1 MSIFFVKFIGVK
13 EGKLRGSLTT
23 LSQSPILT
31 GLISEPGP
39 ATGLFKRRNAFW
51 KVDNNRAGSVP
62 DVPETKKLM
71 AFPTNV
77 NDSSS
82 LSSNNQHVTKNFNS
96 TNKSKLSVHT
106 ELVSLF
112 WLRPCALSVVF
123 IGTFYPWIK
132 RLYPWEK

>member
-1 MSIFFVKFIGVK
+1 MQLTGGK
-13 EGKLRGSLTT
+13 EGKLRGSLST
-23 LSQSPILT
+23 LSQSPIMT

-39 ATGLFKRRNAFW
+39 AAGLFKRRNAFW

-96 TNKSKLSVHT
+96 TNKSKLSVHNRS
-106 ELVSLF
+106 EGKWSDSKDLKN
-112 WLRPCALSVVF
+112 R
-123 IGTFYPWIK
+123 
-132 RLYPWEK
+132 